1 MSIQKV
7 IKRSGEE
14 VVFQPEKIRIAL
26 QKANKEVPESLQA
39 DEALIDQILQNL
51 QQEKSGVIGIE
62 EIQDFIESELIHADK
77 SELAKQR
84 FCFSFNSEGFDCW

>member
-26 QKANKEVPESLQA
+26 QKANKEVSESLQA
-39 DEALIDQILQNL
+39 DEGLIDQILQTLFNSSYYYSKNEL
-51 QQEKSGVIGIE
+51 YILLSLEK
-62 EIQDFIESELIHADK
+62 K
-77 SELAKQR
+77 
-84 FCFSFNSEGFDCW
+84 FCSFSFSSLLFTSSS

>member
-26 QKANKEVPESLQA
+26 QKANKEVPKSLQA

-62 EIQDFIESELIHADK
+62 EIQDFIETYLI
-77 SELAKQR
+77 
-84 FCFSFNSEGFDCW
+84 